1 MIQTKS
7 RNEMQLTQSLSKLK
21 RLKRYAIT
29 YVIKKYDQESFVTD
43 VFVDF
48 RMISRTLGTWS
59 KTFCSEDIPFCMA
72 FYRLSKLMW
81 ADREKKNQFQKRNMP
96 HAASASWVGISCILH
111 TFVTHLSWNW
121 WYVSVSKVK
130 IFSHFDFQVFYTEPS
145 ERIVHSSMF
154 CLMQSIVW
162 KIFWLFNKTLIS
174 IRWRK

>member
-43 VFVDF
+43 VFVDS

-81 ADREKKNQFQKRNMP
+81 ADREKKKSISKTQYAPCGLGQLGRYFLY
-96 HAASASWVGISCILH
+96 SAHICYAHVLKLMIRFGFESQ
-111 TFVTHLSWNW
+111 N
-121 WYVSVSKVK
+121 
-130 IFSHFDFQVFYTEPS
+130 IFSFRFSGLLRRTVGANSPFVDVLPDA
-145 ERIVHSSMF
+145 VN
-154 CLMQSIVW
+154 CLENILT
-162 KIFWLFNKTLIS
+162 F
-174 IRWRK
+174 